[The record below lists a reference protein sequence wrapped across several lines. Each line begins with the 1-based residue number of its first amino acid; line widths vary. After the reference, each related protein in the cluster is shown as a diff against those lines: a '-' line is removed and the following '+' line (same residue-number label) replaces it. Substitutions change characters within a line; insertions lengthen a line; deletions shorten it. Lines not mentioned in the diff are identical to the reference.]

1 MTETFP
7 IVPGSAR
14 VLWVAVPLACVLAA
28 LAAVLALSLWGARHA
43 RFDVS
48 PAGLR
53 LRGDTYGRFV
63 PAAELE
69 LAGARA
75 VDLGAEPA
83 LQPVARTNGVGLP
96 GYRAGWFRLRD
107 GERAL
112 LYVTDASRVAYVPTR
127 AGYAVLVSV
136 ADPAAFVASLRGT
149 GRGGGDRSP

>member
-1 MTETFP
+1 MTQTFP

-14 VLWVAVPLACVLAA
+14 GLWVAVPLAWVLAGVTA
-28 LAAVLALSLWGARHA
+28 LLAFSLWSARHA
-43 RFDVS
+43 RFEVS

-53 LRGDTYGRFV
+53 LRGDMYGRLV
-63 PAAELE
+63 PAAALD
-69 LAGARA
+69 LAHARA
-75 VDLGAEPA
+75 VDLGAERA

-127 AGYAVLVSV
+127 AGYAVLLSV
-136 ADPAAFVASLRGT
+136 ADPAAFIASLR
-149 GRGGGDRSP
+149 RSPASRAI